1 MIKKPVTG
9 LLLFLSCFLLFLLYG
24 CAGTPAAD
32 DSEAE
37 AIRLAN
43 ASLEA
48 MNGSSLANSSTGS
61 GGSGNG
67 KPAWIDSPDAVYN
80 RSAFVTGVGFG
91 SSRDVAE
98 KNAFAALSF
107 VFRQTLQADQRITTS
122 YQEAVKNG
130 VTAGWT
136 ENTLAESAIS
146 TSTAMELVGAE
157 IRDTWSDGGNFYAV
171 AVMEIPKT
179 VRLYTQM
186 IQDNQKIIDTLV
198 DIPISERN
206 SMDSLA
212 RFQFAATIA
221 EVNKVFANVLS
232 VIGAPVP
239 EGMKGPEDYR
249 LAASAIMNTIPVM
262 VAVENDRNGRI
273 RGAFTS
279 ALSSAGFRTGGTG
292 SRYQLQGRLS
302 FSEVQLPNQTTNKF
316 IRYLIEGNFVD
327 TSTGDILF
335 PYSINGREGHISL
348 AEAEI
353 RALGAAEKKIKEDYI
368 DTLSAYLYRLIPKK

>member
-1 MIKKPVTG
+1 
-9 LLLFLSCFLLFLLYG
+9 LSCFLLLYG

-32 DSEAE
+32 NSDDE

-43 ASLEA
+43 SSLGA
-48 MNGSSLANSSTGS
+48 MNGSSLANSSTRSGS
-61 GGSGNG
+61 SGNS
-67 KPAWIDSPDAVYN
+67 KPQWIDSPDTVYN

-91 SSRDVAE
+91 SSRELAE

-130 VTAGWT
+130 VTADWT
-136 ENTLAESAIS
+136 ENTSAVS
-146 TSTAMELVGAE
+146 AVNTSTEMELMGAE
-157 IRDTWSDGGNFYAV
+157 IRDTWSEGGNFYAV

-179 VRLYTQM
+179 TRLYTQM

-198 DIPISERN
+198 DIPGSDRN
-206 SMDSLA
+206 SMDGLA

-232 VIGAPVP
+232 VINAPIP
-239 EGMKGPEDYR
+239 EGMKHPEDYR
-249 LAASAIMNTIPVM
+249 LEASAIMNTIPVT
-262 VAVENDRNGRI
+262 VTVENDRNGRI
-273 RGAFTS
+273 SGAFAS
-279 ALSSAGFRTGGTG
+279 ALSSAGFRTGGTS

-302 FSEVQLPNQTTNKF
+302 FSEVQLPSQGTNKF
-316 IRYLIEGNFVD
+316 IRYLIDGNFVD

-335 PYSINGREGHISL
+335 PYSINGREGHISIP
-348 AEAEI
+348 EAEI
-353 RALGAAEKKIKEDYI
+353 RALGAAERKIREDYI

>member
-1 MIKKPVTG
+1 MTKKPVIG
-9 LLLFLSCFLLFLLYG
+9 LLSFLPCFLLLYG
-24 CAGTPAAD
+24 CAGTPAVD
-32 DSEAE
+32 NSEEE

-43 ASLEA
+43 ASLGA
-48 MNGSSLANSSTGS
+48 MNGGSLANSSTGS
-61 GGSGNG
+61 GSSGNS
-67 KPAWIDSPDAVYN
+67 KPQWIDSPDAVYN

-91 SSRDVAE
+91 SSRDLAE

-130 VTAGWT
+130 VTAEWT
-136 ENTLAESAIS
+136 ENTSAVSAIN
-146 TSTAMELVGAE
+146 TSTEMELVGAE
-157 IRDTWSDGGNFYAV
+157 IRDTWSEGGNFYAI

-179 VRLYTQM
+179 TRLYTQM

-198 DIPISERN
+198 DIPSSDRN

-212 RFQFAATIA
+212 RFQFAVTIA
-221 EVNKVFANVLS
+221 EVNRVFANVLS
-232 VIGAPVP
+232 VIGAPIP
-239 EGMKGPEDYR
+239 EGMRRPEDYR
-249 LAASAIMNTIPVM
+249 LETSAIMNTIPVT
-262 VAVENDRNGRI
+262 VTVENDRNGRI

-279 ALSSAGFRTGGTG
+279 ALSSAGFRTGGTS

-316 IRYLIEGNFVD
+316 LRYLIDGNFVD

-353 RALGAAEKKIKEDYI
+353 RALGAAEKKIREDYT
-368 DTLSAYLYRLIPKK
+368 DTLSAYLFRLIPKK